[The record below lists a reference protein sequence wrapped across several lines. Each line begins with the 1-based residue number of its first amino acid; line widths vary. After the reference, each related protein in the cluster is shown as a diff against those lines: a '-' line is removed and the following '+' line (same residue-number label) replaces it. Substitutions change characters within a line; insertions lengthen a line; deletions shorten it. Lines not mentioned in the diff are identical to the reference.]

1 MADVFIL
8 DRNRAGLK
16 SIFSHHCSPEDQLPY
31 SEALKCC
38 TALRIYPVLPTQDLL
53 SSLELKRLFYKA
65 ADHFT
70 VENPR
75 VELSYLQFER
85 LLKLIGA
92 HCFAGELTTAQR
104 LQLLFAHV
112 QTLCQMHYK
121 VTLLGEQIDT
131 RTTLRKNVSLTGLSP
146 SHRKSLGK
154 GTASLTRVLGKSRTT
169 DSLATER
176 PSKAQALRHKVQQ
189 LYHGKDAKSHLKGTF
204 TVKGRK
210 LDLVL
215 ENHTPR
221 APLRQRL
228 GSESNRQLSETLSQY
243 LSFDR
248 KQSESS
254 IKLIS
259 PLPTHDS
266 FLARDSS
273 LLGKIRRAVASL
285 ETKTDLALKQ
295 TKTEG
300 KLKRALRGV
309 MEVFQDCQE
318 KVRTT

>member
-16 SIFSHHCSPEDQLPY
+16 CVFSHHCSSEEQLAY
-31 SEALKCC
+31 SEALKCA
-38 TALRIYPVLPTQDLL
+38 TALRIYPVLLTQDLL

-75 VELSYLQFER
+75 VELSYLQFEK

-104 LQLLFAHV
+104 LQLLFAHI

-121 VTLLGEQIDT
+121 VTLLGDQFDS

-146 SHRKSLGK
+146 NHRKSLGK
-154 GTASLTRVLGKSRTT
+154 TSLSRVLGKSRTT
-169 DSLATER
+169 EALTTER
-176 PSKAQALRHKVQQ
+176 PSKAQALKQKVQQ
-189 LYHGKDAKSHLKGTF
+189 LYSVISPKDSQSHLKGSF

-210 LDLVL
+210 VDLALD
-215 ENHTPR
+215 NPTPR

-228 GSESNRQLSETLSQY
+228 GSESTRQVSETLSQY

-266 FLARDSS
+266 FLVRDSS

-285 ETKTDLALKQ
+285 ETKTDLALKRTRMQ
-295 TKTEG
+295 G
-300 KLKRALRGV
+300 KWQRALKGAF
-309 MEVFQDCQE
+309 EVFQNCQE
-318 KVRTT
+318 KVRS